1 MELSGWKGPWQLH
14 YFSSITN
21 FPRQMP
27 AGVSH
32 EQLARHRA
40 PHLGLLKTRSFLI
53 KAALERHSPP
63 RAWAA
68 EDRRVP
74 FPLIVYAEQTPHTL
88 FLHLCSPQS
97 GSDTVLSRRLWMNL
111 SLPHEVLG
119 PTLSTSLSNC
129 PRFVFQADR
138 ERWDV
143 VVVAGE
149 APKRKSSP
157 GYMRPSGVYLS
168 PNP

>member
-21 FPRQMP
+21 FARQMP

-157 GYMRPSGVYLS
+157 GDMRPSGVYLS